1 MMKRRGVAEQMFN
14 DMVSTIREK
23 QEELEKAIADY
34 TSNVPAKPVMDV
46 IEDDENIIV
55 KTDLP
60 GVKKED
66 IKIDITEDTLEIT
79 ANFEEETE
87 VEDVNYIKR
96 ERRYGEATR
105 LMKLPAKI
113 LMNESTAKFENGV
126 LTVTLP
132 KLEKSESFEV
142 KVD

>member
-1 MMKRRGVAEQMFN
+1 MKRRGVAEQMFN

-23 QEELEKAIADY
+23 QEELEKAVADY

-87 VEDVNYIKR
+87 VEDVNYLRR
-96 ERRYGEATR
+96 ERRYGEARR

-113 LMNESTAKFENGV
+113 LMNDSTAKFENGV
-126 LTVTLP
+126 LTVKLP
-132 KLEKSESFEV
+132 GGAVF
-142 KVD
+142 

>member
-1 MMKRRGVAEQMFN
+1 MKRRGVAEQMFN

-23 QEELEKAIADY
+23 QEELEKAVADY

-46 IEDDENIIV
+46 IEDEENLIV

-79 ANFEEETE
+79 ANFQEETE

-113 LMNESTAKFENGV
+113 LINESTAKFENGV

>member
-1 MMKRRGVAEQMFN
+1 MKRRGVAEQMFN

-23 QEELEKAIADY
+23 QEELEKAVADY

-46 IEDDENIIV
+46 IEDEENLIV

-79 ANFEEETE
+79 ANFQEETE

-96 ERRYGEATR
+96 ERRYGEAKR

-113 LMNESTAKFENGV
+113 LINESTAKFENGV

>member
-1 MMKRRGVAEQMFN
+1 MKRRGVAEQMFN
-14 DMVSTIREK
+14 DMVGTIREK
-23 QEELEKAIADY
+23 QEELEKAVADY

-46 IEDDENIIV
+46 IEDDANIIV

-87 VEDVNYIKR
+87 VEDVNYLRR
-96 ERRYGEATR
+96 ERRYGEARR

-113 LMNESTAKFENGV
+113 LMNDSTAKFENGV

>member
-1 MMKRRGVAEQMFN
+1 MKRRGVAEQMFN

-23 QEELEKAIADY
+23 QEELEKAVADY

-46 IEDDENIIV
+46 IEDEENLIV

-113 LMNESTAKFENGV
+113 LINESTAKFENGV

>member
-1 MMKRRGVAEQMFN
+1 MKRRGVAEQMFN
-14 DMVSTIREK
+14 DMVGTIREK
-23 QEELEKAIADY
+23 QEELEKAVADY

-87 VEDVNYIKR
+87 VEDVNYLRR
-96 ERRYGEATR
+96 ERRYGEARR

-113 LMNESTAKFENGV
+113 LMNDSTAKFENGV

>member
-1 MMKRRGVAEQMFN
+1 MKRRGVAEQMFN

-23 QEELEKAIADY
+23 QEELEKAVADY

-46 IEDDENIIV
+46 IEDEENLIV

-96 ERRYGEATR
+96 ERRYGEAKR

-113 LMNESTAKFENGV
+113 LINESTAKFENGV

>member
-1 MMKRRGVAEQMFN
+1 MFN

-23 QEELEKAIADY
+23 QEELEKAVADY

-46 IEDDENIIV
+46 IEDEENLIV

-113 LMNESTAKFENGV
+113 LINESTAKFENGV

>member
-1 MMKRRGVAEQMFN
+1 MKRRGVAEQMFN
-14 DMVSTIREK
+14 DMVGTIREK
-23 QEELEKAIADY
+23 QEELEKAVADY

-46 IEDDENIIV
+46 IEDEENIIV

-79 ANFEEETE
+79 ANFQEETE

-113 LMNESTAKFENGV
+113 LINESTAKFENGV

>member
-1 MMKRRGVAEQMFN
+1 MFN

-23 QEELEKAIADY
+23 QEELEKAVADY

-46 IEDDENIIV
+46 IEDEENLIV

-87 VEDVNYIKR
+87 VEDVNFIKR

-113 LMNESTAKFENGV
+113 LINESTAKFENGV

>member
-1 MMKRRGVAEQMFN
+1 MKRRGVAEQMFN

-23 QEELEKAIADY
+23 QEELEKAVADY

-46 IEDDENIIV
+46 IEDEENLIV

-66 IKIDITEDTLEIT
+66 IKIDITEDTIEIT

-113 LMNESTAKFENGV
+113 LINESTAKFENGV

>member
-1 MMKRRGVAEQMFN
+1 
-14 DMVSTIREK
+14 MVSTIREK
-23 QEELEKAIADY
+23 QEELEKAVADY

-46 IEDDENIIV
+46 IEDEENLIV

-113 LMNESTAKFENGV
+113 LINESTAKFENGV

>member
-1 MMKRRGVAEQMFN
+1 MKRRGVAEQMFN
-14 DMVSTIREK
+14 DMVGTIREK
-23 QEELEKAIADY
+23 QEELEKAVADY

-46 IEDDENIIV
+46 IEDEENIIV

-87 VEDVNYIKR
+87 VEDVNYLRR
-96 ERRYGEATR
+96 ERRYGEARR

-113 LMNESTAKFENGV
+113 LMNDSTAKFENGV

>member
-1 MMKRRGVAEQMFN
+1 MKRRGVAEQMFN

-23 QEELEKAIADY
+23 QEELEKAVADY

-87 VEDVNYIKR
+87 VEDVNYLRR
-96 ERRYGEATR
+96 ERRYGEARR

-113 LMNESTAKFENGV
+113 LMNDSTAKFENGV
-126 LTVTLP
+126 LTVKLP

>member
-1 MMKRRGVAEQMFN
+1 MKRRGVAEQMFN
-14 DMVSTIREK
+14 DMVGTIREK

-34 TSNVPAKPVMDV
+34 TSNVPAKPMMDV

-60 GVKKED
+60 GVKKGD
-66 IKIDITEDTLEIT
+66 IKIDITEDSIEIS
-79 ANFEEETE
+79 AKFEEETE
-87 VEDVNYIKR
+87 VEDVNYIKK
-96 ERRYGEATR
+96 ERRYGEASR
-105 LMKLPAKI
+105 MMVLPAKI
-113 LMNESTAKFENGV
+113 LINESNAKFENGV

-132 KLEKSESFEV
+132 KLEKNESFEV